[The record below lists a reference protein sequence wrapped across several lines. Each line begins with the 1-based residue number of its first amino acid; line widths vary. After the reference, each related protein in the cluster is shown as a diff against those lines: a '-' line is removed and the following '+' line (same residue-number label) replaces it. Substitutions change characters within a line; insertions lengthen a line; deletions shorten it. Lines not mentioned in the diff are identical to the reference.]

1 MWEAVLWG
9 AGVAV
14 LNGVG
19 TLLLVRWSLD
29 KDNAVFM
36 MVVMGGMFARLFL
49 IGGASILVLKFAGV
63 DVVWYLASLAVLF
76 LLFLGLEIV
85 MVLKAPRRGPAE
97 KTD

>member
-36 MVVMGGMFARLFL
+36 MVIMGGMFARLFL
-49 IGGASILVLKFAGV
+49 IGGASILVLKFAGI
-63 DVVWYLASLAVLF
+63 DVVWYLASLAVFF

-85 MVLKAPRRGPAE
+85 MVLKASRKGPAE
-97 KTD
+97 KAD